1 MVMRKNYQTWLLGAL
16 VGGLVLPFAGCS
28 NEDDPTP
35 NGPGSGEKYNAEF
48 AVMFSRGN
56 TTKASTDEVGGGAFQ
71 GMTNIR
77 LIGFNNTGVV
87 GSTDLI
93 NTTNYYVS
101 GTQKFVDM
109 IDLSDMNQGADVSKY
124 LYPISLEKQSQ
135 SFLFYGESLT
145 KKGNSGIG
153 QLNASYLSGT
163 ALTGDNT
170 PQDINFSLE
179 PLTTTDAQTDITAM
193 ETYLQN
199 VISVMADNVKDVMK
213 ASLAA
218 FFANCTSP
226 SIYQVAYMLD
236 QLYFNTSM
244 WKDGQQSTVQ
254 SAITNNSSAVF
265 DQTELASA
273 LALASLS
280 GAGDLFAVVDENK
293 ANYLGDYY
301 PIGGMKL
308 VIDLNTKS
316 VDIKASNTYYRPT
329 SLYYKANSF
338 LVEYDNYGSLS
349 WASGTSSQGKNAV
362 DLAAES
368 PTQVA
373 LYDQIQ
379 YAVGQLYLDFKIVS
393 KSGNDNLYGLNGT
406 GGIASSAIKLKGILI
421 NNQKEVDWEFLTAN
435 TFATDLAYDNS
446 VNNAETGGAVTA
458 NMLALP
464 TKAQEPVT
472 VVLELENTSGT
483 AFEGVNNGIIP
494 GHATFYAIATL
505 NPKAVTSLPDGVDS
519 ADKLAVFMSDYKTT
533 AILTLASLEDSYN
546 TVPDLTDANLQF
558 ALGVDLTWK
567 GGVEYGITIGG
578 EID

>member
-1 MVMRKNYQTWLLGAL
+1 MRKNYQMWLLGAL
-16 VGGLVLPFAGCS
+16 FGGLVLPFAGCS

-35 NGPGSGEKYNAEF
+35 NGPGNGEKYNAEF

-56 TTKASTDEVGGGAFQ
+56 TTKASTDEVGEGAFQ

-77 LIGFNNTGVV
+77 LIGFENTNLS
-87 GSTDLI
+87 GSSGLTDAD
-93 NTTNYYVS
+93 NYVS

-163 ALTGDNT
+163 ALTTTDT
-170 PQDINFSLE
+170 PQSIDFSLE
-179 PLTTTDAQTDITAM
+179 QLTTADAQSDIEAM
-193 ETYLQN
+193 KTYLQN
-199 VISVMADNVKDVMK
+199 VISVMADNVKDEMK

-244 WKDGQQSTVQ
+244 WEDGQQSTVQ

-265 DQTELASA
+265 DQTDLASA
-273 LALASLS
+273 LASLS
-280 GAGDLFAVVDENK
+280 DAGDLFAVVDENK

-308 VIDLNTKS
+308 VIDLNAET
-316 VDIKASNTYYRPT
+316 VNITASNTYYRPT
-329 SLYYKANSF
+329 SLYYMANSF
-338 LVEYDNYGSLS
+338 LVEYENYGSLS
-349 WASGTSSQGKNAV
+349 WASGTSSQGENAV
-362 DLAAES
+362 DLATES

-379 YAVGQLYLDFKIVS
+379 YAVGQLYLDFKIDS
-393 KSGNDNLYGLNGT
+393 KSIDDNLYGLNGT
-406 GGIASSAIKLKGILI
+406 GGIASSDIKLKGILI
-421 NNQKEVDWEFLTAN
+421 NNQKEVGWEFLPAT

-446 VNNAETGGAVTA
+446 VNNAGTGGAVTA

-464 TKAQEPVT
+464 TVAQEPVT
-472 VVLELENTSGT
+472 VVLELENISDTQ
-483 AFEGVNNGIIP
+483 FEGVNNGIIP

-505 NPKAVTSLPDGVDS
+505 NPKAVTSLPDGVDR
-519 ADKLAVFMSDYKTT
+519 AEDLAVFMSDYKTT
-533 AILTLASLEDSYN
+533 ATLTLASLEDSYN

-558 ALGVDLTWK
+558 ALSVDLSWK
-567 GGVEYGITIGG
+567 AGVNYDIIIGG
-578 EID
+578 ED

>member
-1 MVMRKNYQTWLLGAL
+1 MRKNYQMWLLGAL

-35 NGPGSGEKYNAEF
+35 NGPGNGEKYNAEF

-56 TTKASTDEVGGGAFQ
+56 TTKASTDEVGEGAFQ

-77 LIGFNNTGVV
+77 LIGFENTNLS
-87 GSTDLI
+87 GSTGLTDAA
-93 NTTNYYVS
+93 NYVS
-101 GTQKFVDM
+101 EAQYFVDM
-109 IDLSDMNQGADVSKY
+109 IDLSDMNQGVGVSKY
-124 LYPISLEKQSQ
+124 LYPISLEKKSQ

-163 ALTGDNT
+163 ALTTGNT
-170 PQDINFSLE
+170 PQNIDFSLDA
-179 PLTTTDAQTDITAM
+179 LTTTDAQSYIDAM
-193 ETYLQN
+193 RTYLQG
-199 VISVMADNVKDVMK
+199 VISVMAANVKEDMK

-218 FFANCTSP
+218 FFTNCTSP

-236 QLYFNTSM
+236 QLYFNADL
-244 WKDGQQSTVQ
+244 WEVDQQSTVQ
-254 SAITNNSSAVF
+254 EAIKNSSSAVF

-273 LALASLS
+273 SLS
-280 GAGDLFAVVDENK
+280 NAGDLFKVVDETK

-308 VIDLNTKS
+308 VIDLNAET
-316 VDIKASNTYYRPT
+316 VNITASNTYYRPT
-329 SLYYKANSF
+329 SLYYMANSF

-349 WASGTSSQGKNAV
+349 WASGTSSQGDEAV
-362 DLAAES
+362 DLATES

-406 GGIASSAIKLKGILI
+406 GGIASSKIKLKGILI
-421 NNQKEVDWEFLTAN
+421 NNQKEVGWEFLPAT

-446 VNNAETGGAVTA
+446 VNNAGTGGAVTA

-464 TKAQEPVT
+464 TMAQKPVT
-472 VVLELENTSGT
+472 VVLELENTSDT
-483 AFEGVNNGIIP
+483 QFEGVNNGIIP

-519 ADKLAVFMSDYKTT
+519 ADELAVFMSDYKTT
-533 AILTLASLEDSYN
+533 ATLTLASLEDSYN

-558 ALGVDLTWK
+558 ALSVDLSWK
-567 GGVEYGITIGG
+567 AGVNYDIIIGG
-578 EID
+578 ED

>member
-1 MVMRKNYQTWLLGAL
+1 MIMRKNYQMWLLGAL
-16 VGGLVLPFAGCS
+16 FGGLVLPFAGCS

-35 NGPGSGEKYNAEF
+35 NGPGNGEKYNAEF

-56 TTKASTDEVGGGAFQ
+56 TTKASTDEVGEGAFQ

-77 LIGFNNTGVV
+77 LIGFENTNLS
-87 GSTDLI
+87 GSSGLTDAD
-93 NTTNYYVS
+93 NYVS

-163 ALTGDNT
+163 ALTTTDT
-170 PQDINFSLE
+170 PQSIDFSLE
-179 PLTTTDAQTDITAM
+179 QLTTADAQSDIEAM
-193 ETYLQN
+193 KTYLQN
-199 VISVMADNVKDVMK
+199 VISVMADNVKDEMK

-244 WKDGQQSTVQ
+244 WEDGQQSTVQ

-265 DQTELASA
+265 DQTDLASA
-273 LALASLS
+273 LASLS
-280 GAGDLFAVVDENK
+280 DAGDLFAVVDENK

-308 VIDLNTKS
+308 VIDLNAET
-316 VDIKASNTYYRPT
+316 VNITASNTYYRPT
-329 SLYYKANSF
+329 SLYYMANSF
-338 LVEYDNYGSLS
+338 LVEYENYGSLS
-349 WASGTSSQGKNAV
+349 WASGTSSQGENAV
-362 DLAAES
+362 DLATES

-379 YAVGQLYLDFKIVS
+379 YAVGQLYLDFKIDS
-393 KSGNDNLYGLNGT
+393 KSIDDNLYGLNGT
-406 GGIASSAIKLKGILI
+406 GGIASSDIKLKGILI
-421 NNQKEVDWEFLTAN
+421 NNQKEVGWEFLPAT

-446 VNNAETGGAVTA
+446 VNNAGTGGAVTA

-464 TKAQEPVT
+464 TVAQEPVT
-472 VVLELENTSGT
+472 VVLELENISDTQ
-483 AFEGVNNGIIP
+483 FEGVNNGIIP

-505 NPKAVTSLPDGVDS
+505 NPKAVTSLPDGVDR
-519 ADKLAVFMSDYKTT
+519 AEDLAVFMSDYKTT
-533 AILTLASLEDSYN
+533 ATLTLASLEDSYN

-558 ALGVDLTWK
+558 ALSVDLSWK
-567 GGVEYGITIGG
+567 AGVNYDIIIGG
-578 EID
+578 ED

>member
-1 MVMRKNYQTWLLGAL
+1 MRKNYQTWLLGAL

-56 TTKASTDEVGGGAFQ
+56 TTKASTDEVGEGAFQ

-77 LIGFNNTGVV
+77 LIGFKNTGVV
-87 GSTDLI
+87 NSTSLD
-93 NTTNYYVS
+93 NTADYYVS
-101 GTQKFVDM
+101 GTQTFVDM

-163 ALTGDNT
+163 PLTGDNT
-170 PQDINFSLE
+170 PQHIDFSLE
-179 PLTTTDAQTDITAM
+179 ALTTTDAQLDIEAM
-193 ETYLQN
+193 ETYLQG
-199 VISVMADNVKDVMK
+199 VISVMADNVKESMK

-236 QLYFNTSM
+236 QLYFNADL
-244 WKDGQQSTVQ
+244 WEVDQQSTVQ
-254 SAITNNSSAVF
+254 EAIKNSSSAVF
-265 DQTELASA
+265 DQTDLVS
-273 LALASLS
+273 ASLS
-280 GAGDLFAVVDENK
+280 NAGDLFKVVDEKK

-308 VIDLNTKS
+308 VIDLNAKS
-316 VDIKASNTYYRPT
+316 VDITASNTYYRPT
-329 SLYYKANSF
+329 SLYYMANSF

-349 WASGTSSQGKNAV
+349 WASGTSSQGEEAV
-362 DLAAES
+362 DLATES

-379 YAVGQLYLDFKIVS
+379 YAVGQLYLDFIIDS
-393 KSGNDNLYGLNGT
+393 KSIDDNLYGLNGT
-406 GGIASSAIKLKGILI
+406 GGIASSDIKLKGILI
-421 NNQKEVDWEFLTAN
+421 NNQKKVGWEFLPAT

-446 VNNAETGGAVTA
+446 VNNAGTGGAVTA

-464 TKAQEPVT
+464 TEAQKPVT
-472 VVLELENTSGT
+472 VVLELENTSET

-505 NPKAVTSLPDGVDS
+505 NPKAVTSLPNGVDR
-519 ADKLAVFMSDYKTT
+519 AEDLAVFMSDYKTT
-533 AILTLASLEDSYN
+533 ATLTLASLEDSYN

-558 ALGVDLTWK
+558 ALSVDLSWK
-567 GGVEYGITIGG
+567 AGVNYDIIIGG
-578 EID
+578 ED

>member
-1 MVMRKNYQTWLLGAL
+1 MRKNYQTWLLGAL

-28 NEDDPTP
+28 NEDDPIS
-35 NGPGSGEKYNAEF
+35 NGPGNGEKYNAEF

-56 TTKASTDEVGGGAFQ
+56 TTKASTDEVGEGAFQ

-77 LIGFNNTGVV
+77 LIGFNNTNLSSSSG
-87 GSTDLI
+87 L
-93 NTTNYYVS
+93 TNANNYVS
-101 GTQKFVDM
+101 DAQFFVDM
-109 IDLSDMNQGADVSKY
+109 IDLSDMNQGVGVSKY
-124 LYPISLEKQSQ
+124 LYPISLEKKSQ

-145 KKGNSGIG
+145 KNGNSGIG

-163 ALTGDNT
+163 ALTGDNK
-170 PQDINFSLE
+170 PQDIDFSLE
-179 PLTTTDAQTDITAM
+179 QLTTTDAQTDITAM
-193 ETYLQN
+193 ETYLQGA
-199 VISVMADNVKDVMK
+199 ISVMAANVKEDMK

-236 QLYFNTSM
+236 QLYFNTDL
-244 WKDGQQSTVQ
+244 WEDGQQSTVQ

-273 LALASLS
+273 SLS
-280 GAGDLFAVVDENK
+280 DAGDLFAVVDGTK

-308 VIDLNTKS
+308 VIDLNNTPS
-316 VDIKASNTYYRPT
+316 VDITASNTYYRPT
-329 SLYYKANSF
+329 SLYYMANSF
-338 LVEYDNYGSLS
+338 LVEYTDYDDLS
-349 WASGTSSQGKNAV
+349 WATGTSSQGSKAV
-362 DLAAES
+362 DLATES
-368 PTQVA
+368 PTKVA

-406 GGIASSAIKLKGILI
+406 GEIASSAIKLKGILI
-421 NNQKEVDWEFLTAN
+421 NNQKEVGWEFLPAN

-472 VVLELENTSGT
+472 VVLELENTSDKQ
-483 AFEGVNNGIIP
+483 FEGVNNGIIP

-519 ADKLAVFMSDYKTT
+519 ADELAVFMSDYKTT
-533 AILTLASLEDSYN
+533 ATLTLASLEDSYN

-558 ALGVDLTWK
+558 ALSVDLSWK
-567 GGVEYGITIGG
+567 AGVNYDIIIGG
-578 EID
+578 ED

>member
-1 MVMRKNYQTWLLGAL
+1 MRKNYQMWLLGAL
-16 VGGLVLPFAGCS
+16 FGGLVLPFAGCS

-35 NGPGSGEKYNAEF
+35 NESGNGEKYNAEF

-56 TTKASTDEVGGGAFQ
+56 TTKASIDEVGEGAFQ

-77 LIGFNNTGVV
+77 LIGFGNTNLS
-87 GSTDLI
+87 GSTGLTDAA
-93 NTTNYYVS
+93 NYVS
-101 GTQKFVDM
+101 EAQVFVDM
-109 IDLSDMNQGADVSKY
+109 IDLSDMNQGTGVSKY
-124 LYPISLEKQSQ
+124 LYPISLEKESQ

-163 ALTGDNT
+163 ALTGNT
-170 PQDINFSLE
+170 PQDIDFSLE
-179 PLTTTDAQTDITAM
+179 QLTTTDAQSDIEAM
-193 ETYLQN
+193 RTYLQGA
-199 VISVMADNVKDVMK
+199 ISVMAANVKEDMK

-273 LALASLS
+273 SLS
-280 GAGDLFAVVDENK
+280 SAGDLFAVVDENK

-308 VIDLNTKS
+308 VIDLNAET
-316 VDIKASNTYYRPT
+316 VNITTSNTYYRPT
-329 SLYYKANSF
+329 SLYYMANSF
-338 LVEYDNYGSLS
+338 LVEYTDYDGLS
-349 WASGTSSQGKNAV
+349 WATGGTSNQGSKAV
-362 DLAAES
+362 DLATES

-379 YAVGQLYLDFKIVS
+379 YAVGQLYLDFKIDS
-393 KSGNDNLYGLNGT
+393 KSIDDNLYGLNGT
-406 GGIASSAIKLKGILI
+406 GGIASSDIKLKGILI
-421 NNQKEVDWEFLTAN
+421 NNQKEVGWEFLPAT

-446 VNNAETGGAVTA
+446 VNNAGTGGAVTA

-472 VVLELENTSGT
+472 VVLELENTSDT
-483 AFEGVNNGIIP
+483 QFEGVNNGIIP

-519 ADKLAVFMSDYKTT
+519 ADELAVFMSDYKTT
-533 AILTLASLEDSYN
+533 ATLTLASLEDSYN

-558 ALGVDLTWK
+558 ALSVDLSWK
-567 GGVEYGITIGG
+567 AGVNYDIIIGG
-578 EID
+578 ED

>member
-1 MVMRKNYQTWLLGAL
+1 MRKNYQMWLLGAL
-16 VGGLVLPFAGCS
+16 FGGLVLPFAGCS
-28 NEDDPTP
+28 NEDDPIS
-35 NGPGSGEKYNAEF
+35 NESGNGEKYNAEF

-56 TTKASTDEVGGGAFQ
+56 TTKASTDEVGVGAFQ

-87 GSTDLI
+87 GSTDLK

-109 IDLSDMNQGADVSKY
+109 IDLSDMNQGVGVSKY
-124 LYPISLEKQSQ
+124 LYPISLEKKSQ

-145 KKGNSGIG
+145 KNGNSGIG

-170 PQDINFSLE
+170 PQYINFSLE
-179 PLTTTDAQTDITAM
+179 PLTTTDAQSDIETM
-193 ETYLQN
+193 KTYLQN
-199 VISVMADNVKDVMK
+199 VISVMVDNVKDEMK

-244 WKDGQQSTVQ
+244 WKDGQQSTVRD
-254 SAITNNSSAVF
+254 AIKNSSSAVF
-265 DQTELASA
+265 DQTDLASA
-273 LALASLS
+273 TLS
-280 GAGDLFAVVDENK
+280 NEGDLFAVVDENK

-308 VIDLNTKS
+308 VIDLNAET
-316 VDIKASNTYYRPT
+316 VNITASNTYYRPT

-338 LVEYDNYGSLS
+338 LVKYTDYDNLS
-349 WASGTSSQGKNAV
+349 WANGTSSQGDKAV
-362 DLAAES
+362 DLETES

-406 GGIASSAIKLKGILI
+406 GGIASSYIKLKGILI
-421 NNQKEVDWEFLTAN
+421 NNQKEVDWEFLPAN

-464 TKAQEPVT
+464 TEAQKPVT

-505 NPKAVTSLPDGVDS
+505 NPKAASTLPEGVDR
-519 ADKLAVFMSDYKTT
+519 AEDLAVFMSDYKTT

-558 ALGVDLTWK
+558 ALSVDLTWK
-567 GGVEYGITIGG
+567 GGVKYGITIGG
-578 EID
+578 D

>member
-1 MVMRKNYQTWLLGAL
+1 
-16 VGGLVLPFAGCS
+16 
-28 NEDDPTP
+28 
-35 NGPGSGEKYNAEF
+35 
-48 AVMFSRGN
+48 MFSRGN
-56 TTKASTDEVGGGAFQ
+56 TTKASTDEVGEGAFQ

-77 LIGFNNTGVV
+77 LIGFENTNLS
-87 GSTDLI
+87 GSSGLTDAD
-93 NTTNYYVS
+93 NYVS

-163 ALTGDNT
+163 ALTTTDT
-170 PQDINFSLE
+170 PQSIDFSLE
-179 PLTTTDAQTDITAM
+179 QLTTADAQSDIEAM
-193 ETYLQN
+193 KTYLQN
-199 VISVMADNVKDVMK
+199 VISVMADNVKDEMK

-244 WKDGQQSTVQ
+244 WEDGQQSTVQ

-265 DQTELASA
+265 DQTDLASA
-273 LALASLS
+273 LASLS
-280 GAGDLFAVVDENK
+280 DAGDLFAVVDENK

-308 VIDLNTKS
+308 VIDLNAET
-316 VDIKASNTYYRPT
+316 VNITASNTYYRPT
-329 SLYYKANSF
+329 SLYYMANSF
-338 LVEYDNYGSLS
+338 LVEYENYGSLS
-349 WASGTSSQGKNAV
+349 WASGTSSQGENAV
-362 DLAAES
+362 DLATES

-379 YAVGQLYLDFKIVS
+379 YAVGQLYLDFKIDS
-393 KSGNDNLYGLNGT
+393 KSIDDNLYGLNGT
-406 GGIASSAIKLKGILI
+406 GGIASSDIKLKGILI
-421 NNQKEVDWEFLTAN
+421 NNQKEVGWEFLPAT

-446 VNNAETGGAVTA
+446 VNNAGTGGAVTA

-464 TKAQEPVT
+464 TVAQEPVT
-472 VVLELENTSGT
+472 VVLELENISDTQ
-483 AFEGVNNGIIP
+483 FEGVNNGIIP

-505 NPKAVTSLPDGVDS
+505 NPKAVTSLPDGVDR
-519 ADKLAVFMSDYKTT
+519 AEDLAVFMSDYKTT
-533 AILTLASLEDSYN
+533 ATLTLASLEDSYN

-558 ALGVDLTWK
+558 ALSVDLSWK
-567 GGVEYGITIGG
+567 AGVNYDIIIGG
-578 EID
+578 ED

>member
-28 NEDDPTP
+28 NEDDPIS
-35 NGPGSGEKYNAEF
+35 NESGNGEKYNAEF

-56 TTKASTDEVGGGAFQ
+56 TTKASTDEVGEGAFQ

-77 LIGFNNTGVV
+77 LIGFENTNLSGSSGLADANN
-87 GSTDLI
+87 
-93 NTTNYYVS
+93 YVS
-101 GTQKFVDM
+101 DAQYFVDM
-109 IDLSDMNQGADVSKY
+109 IDLSDMNQGVGVSKY
-124 LYPISLEKQSQ
+124 LYPISLEKESQ

-163 ALTGDNT
+163 ALTDFDT
-170 PQDINFSLE
+170 PQDIDFSLE
-179 PLTTTDAQTDITAM
+179 PLTTTDAQSDIETM
-193 ETYLQN
+193 KTYLQN
-199 VISVMADNVKDVMK
+199 VISVMVENVEDGMK

-236 QLYFNTSM
+236 QLYFNKSM
-244 WKDGQQSTVQ
+244 WKSDQQSTVQ

-265 DQTELASA
+265 DQTALASA
-273 LALASLS
+273 SLS
-280 GAGDLFAVVDENK
+280 DAGDLFAVVDKKK

-308 VIDLNTKS
+308 VIDLNAKS
-316 VDIKASNTYYRPT
+316 VDITASNTYYRPT

-338 LVEYDNYGSLS
+338 LVKYTDYDNLS
-349 WASGTSSQGKNAV
+349 WANGTSSQGDKAV
-362 DLAAES
+362 DLETES

-379 YAVGQLYLDFKIVS
+379 YAVGQLYLDFKIDS
-393 KSGNDNLYGLNGT
+393 KSIDDYLYGLNGT
-406 GGIASSAIKLKGILI
+406 GKIASSDIKLKGILI
-421 NNQKEVDWEFLTAN
+421 NNQKEVDWEFLPAN

-464 TKAQEPVT
+464 TEAQKPVT

-505 NPKAVTSLPDGVDS
+505 NPKAASTLPEGVDR
-519 ADKLAVFMSDYKTT
+519 AEDLAVFMSDYKTT

-558 ALGVDLTWK
+558 ALSVDLIWK
-567 GGVEYGITIGG
+567 GGVKYGITIGG
-578 EID
+578 D

>member
-1 MVMRKNYQTWLLGAL
+1 MRKNYQMWLLGAL
-16 VGGLVLPFAGCS
+16 FGGLVLPFAGCS
-28 NEDDPTP
+28 NEDDPIS
-35 NGPGSGEKYNAEF
+35 NEQGNGEKYNAEF
-48 AVMFSRGN
+48 AVMLSRGN
-56 TTKASTDEVGGGAFQ
+56 TTKASTDEVGEGAFQ

-101 GTQKFVDM
+101 GTQTFVDM
-109 IDLSDMNQGADVSKY
+109 IDLSDMNQGVGVSKY
-124 LYPISLEKQSQ
+124 LYPISLEKESQ

-145 KKGNSGIG
+145 KNGNSGIG

-163 ALTGDNT
+163 ALTDRNT
-170 PQDINFSLE
+170 PQDIDFSLE
-179 PLTTTDAQTDITAM
+179 ALTTTDAQTDITAM

-199 VISVMADNVKDVMK
+199 VINVMADNVKVEMK

-244 WKDGQQSTVQ
+244 WVDGQQSTVQ

-273 LALASLS
+273 LASLS
-280 GAGDLFAVVDENK
+280 DAGDLFAVVDENK

-316 VDIKASNTYYRPT
+316 VDITASNTYYRPT
-329 SLYYKANSF
+329 SLYYMANSF
-338 LVEYDNYGSLS
+338 LVAYTDYDDLS
-349 WASGTSSQGKNAV
+349 WATGGTSNQGSKAV
-362 DLAAES
+362 DLATES

-379 YAVGQLYLDFKIVS
+379 YAVGQLYLDFKIDS
-393 KSGNDNLYGLNGT
+393 KSIDDNLYGLNGT
-406 GGIASSAIKLKGILI
+406 GGIDPNKIKLKGILI
-421 NNQKEVDWEFLTAN
+421 NNQKEVGWEFLPAN

-446 VNNAETGGAVTA
+446 VNNAGTGGAVTA

-464 TKAQEPVT
+464 TKVQEPVT

-483 AFEGVNNGIIP
+483 AFEGVNSGIIP
-494 GHATFYAIATL
+494 GYATFYAIATL
-505 NPKAVTSLPDGVDS
+505 NPKAASTLPEGVDR
-519 ADKLAVFMSDYKTT
+519 AEDLAVFMSDYKTT
-533 AILTLASLEDSYN
+533 ATLTLASLEDSYN

-558 ALGVDLTWK
+558 ALSVDLTWK
-567 GGVEYGITIGG
+567 AGVNYDIIIGG
-578 EID
+578 ED

>member
-1 MVMRKNYQTWLLGAL
+1 MRKNYQMWLLGAL
-16 VGGLVLPFAGCS
+16 FGGLVLPFAGCS

-35 NGPGSGEKYNAEF
+35 NGPGNGEKYNAEF
-48 AVMFSRGN
+48 AVMLSRGN
-56 TTKASTDEVGGGAFQ
+56 TTKASTDEVGEGTFQ

-77 LIGFNNTGVV
+77 LIGFNNTGVI
-87 GSTDLI
+87 GSTNLD
-93 NTTNYYVS
+93 NTADYYVS
-101 GTQKFVDM
+101 EEQTFVDM

-163 ALTGDNT
+163 ALTDVKT
-170 PQDINFSLE
+170 PQSIDFSLE
-179 PLTTTDAQTDITAM
+179 QLTTTDAQTAIDAM
-193 ETYLQN
+193 KTYLQS
-199 VISVMADNVKDVMK
+199 VINVMATYVKDDMK

-236 QLYFNTSM
+236 QLYFNASL
-244 WKDGQQSTVQ
+244 WQDGQQSTVQ
-254 SAITNNSSAVF
+254 SAITENSSAVF
-265 DQTELASA
+265 DQTKLASA
-273 LALASLS
+273 SLS
-280 GAGDLFAVVDENK
+280 DAGDLFAVVDGTK

-308 VIDLNTKS
+308 VIDLNTPS
-316 VDIKASNTYYRPT
+316 VDITASNTYYRPT
-329 SLYYKANSF
+329 SLYYMANSF
-338 LVEYDNYGSLS
+338 LVEYDNYGNLS
-349 WASGTSSQGKNAV
+349 WASGTSSQGECAV

-379 YAVGQLYLDFKIVS
+379 YAVGQLYLDFKIAS
-393 KSGNDNLYGLNGT
+393 KTDPDDNLLYGLNRT
-406 GGIASSAIKLKGILI
+406 GGIDPSKIKLKGILI
-421 NNQKEVDWEFLTAN
+421 NNQKEVDWEFLPAT

-446 VNNAETGGAVTA
+446 VNNAGKGGAVTA

-464 TKAQEPVT
+464 TEAQKPVT
-472 VVLELENTSGT
+472 VVLELENTSAT
-483 AFEGVNNGIIP
+483 SFEGVNNGIIP

-505 NPKAVTSLPDGVDS
+505 NPKAVTSLPDGVDR
-519 ADKLAVFMSDYKTT
+519 AEDLAVFMSDYKTT
-533 AILTLASLEDSYN
+533 ATLTLASLEDSYN

-558 ALGVDLTWK
+558 ALSVDLSWK
-567 GGVEYGITIGG
+567 AGVNYDIIIGG
-578 EID
+578 ED

>member
-1 MVMRKNYQTWLLGAL
+1 MRKNYQMWLLGAL
-16 VGGLVLPFAGCS
+16 ACGLVLPFAGCS

-35 NGPGSGEKYNAEF
+35 NGPGNGEKYNAEF

-56 TTKASTDEVGGGAFQ
+56 TTKASIDEVGEGAFQ

-77 LIGFNNTGVV
+77 LIGFENTNLS
-87 GSTDLI
+87 GSTGLTDA
-93 NTTNYYVS
+93 NNYVS
-101 GTQKFVDM
+101 VTQTFVDM
-109 IDLSDMNQGADVSKY
+109 IDLSDMNQGAVVSKY
-124 LYPISLEKQSQ
+124 LYPISLEKKSQ

-145 KKGNSGIG
+145 KNGNSGIG

-163 ALTGDNT
+163 ALTGNT
-170 PQDINFSLE
+170 PQVIDFSLE
-179 PLTTTDAQTDITAM
+179 QLTTTDAQTDITAM
-193 ETYLQN
+193 ETYLES
-199 VISVMADNVKDVMK
+199 VISVMANNVKEDMK

-236 QLYFNTSM
+236 QLYFNTDL
-244 WKDGQQSTVQ
+244 WKDSQQSTVQ
-254 SAITNNSSAVF
+254 EAIKNSSSAVF
-265 DQTELASA
+265 DQTALASA
-273 LALASLS
+273 SLS
-280 GAGDLFAVVDENK
+280 DAGDLFAVVDGTK

-308 VIDLNTKS
+308 VIDLNNTPS
-316 VDIKASNTYYRPT
+316 VDITASNTYYRPT
-329 SLYYKANSF
+329 SLYYMANSF
-338 LVEYDNYGSLS
+338 LVKYTDYDGLS
-349 WASGTSSQGKNAV
+349 WASGTSNQGSKAV

-379 YAVGQLYLDFKIVS
+379 YAVGQLYLDFKIAS
-393 KSGNDNLYGLNGT
+393 KTGPDDNLLYGLNRT
-406 GGIASSAIKLKGILI
+406 GGIDPSKIKLKGILI
-421 NNQKEVDWEFLTAN
+421 NNQKEVDWEFLPAN

-446 VNNAETGGAVTA
+446 VNNAGTGGAVTA

-464 TKAQEPVT
+464 TMAQKPVT
-472 VVLELENTSGT
+472 VVLELENTSDKQ
-483 AFEGVNNGIIP
+483 FEGVNNGIIP

-519 ADKLAVFMSDYKTT
+519 ADELAVFMSDYKTT
-533 AILTLASLEDSYN
+533 ATLTLASLEDSYN

-558 ALGVDLTWK
+558 ALSVDLQWK
-567 GGVEYGITIGG
+567 EGVNYGIIIGG
-578 EID
+578 ED